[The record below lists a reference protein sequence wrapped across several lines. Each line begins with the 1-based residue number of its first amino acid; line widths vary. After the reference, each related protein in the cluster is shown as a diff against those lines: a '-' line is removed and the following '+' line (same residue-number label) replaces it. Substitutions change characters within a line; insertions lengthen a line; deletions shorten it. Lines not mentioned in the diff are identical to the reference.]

1 MAEPLLPLLNTF
13 LQFDLVLP
21 VMIVADIA
29 SDVEHPCL
37 EITLSAK
44 QVSIFQDSEESVLH
58 QILAQFLIFVHAI
71 KETIQ
76 RPFIAFKEQAEPVQ
90 VAVPHFL
97 HQSIV
102 RKRFQ
107 NPYFEGVNP
116 RFIESLQVNLIYFAV
131 DAGHGFVGRLN
142 DLNEMK
148 NYIVLL
154 FTTMSVFTYGQTFN
168 QLVWSDEFN
177 KPGVPDPN
185 KWGYDLGD
193 GCPNVCGWGNNELEY
208 YTNDPKNVRVENGS
222 LIIEAHKEAKGGKP
236 YTSTRIVSKN
246 HGDWL
251 YGRIEVRAKLPEGLG
266 TWPAIWML
274 STDWTY
280 GGWPASGEIDIM
292 EHVGFDPTIVHG
304 TIHTEAYNHL
314 KGTQKEGKMP
324 VPTCMTEMHVYGIN
338 WTKDK
343 MEFFIDDK
351 VYHTVVRD
359 SKDDFRGWPFD
370 QRFHLIMN
378 LAVGGNWGGM
388 KGVDEKIWPRKMEID
403 YVRVYQ

>member
-1 MAEPLLPLLNTF
+1 MKY
-13 LQFDLVLP
+13 
-21 VMIVADIA
+21 
-29 SDVEHPCL
+29 CL
-37 EITLSAK
+37 
-44 QVSIFQDSEESVLH
+44 
-58 QILAQFLIFVHAI
+58 
-71 KETIQ
+71 
-76 RPFIAFKEQAEPVQ
+76 
-90 VAVPHFL
+90 
-97 HQSIV
+97 
-102 RKRFQ
+102 
-107 NPYFEGVNP
+107 
-116 RFIESLQVNLIYFAV
+116 
-131 DAGHGFVGRLN
+131 
-142 DLNEMK
+142 
-148 NYIVLL
+148 VLL
-154 FTTMSVFTYGQTFN
+154 FATMSLITCGQNFKK
-168 QLVWSDEFN
+168 LIWSDEFIT
-177 KPGVPDPN
+177 PGAPDPN
-185 KWGYDLGD
+185 KWDYDLGD

-208 YTNDPKNVRVENGS
+208 YTNDTKNVRVENGS

-236 YTSTRIVSKN
+236 YTSARIVSKN

-274 STDWTY
+274 STDWKY

-324 VPTCMTEMHVYGIN
+324 VLTCMTKMHVYGIN

-359 SKDDFRGWPFD
+359 PKDDFKGWPFD

-388 KGVDEKIWPRKMEID
+388 KGVDENIWPRKMEVD